1 MAALGRKKEA
11 ITKQNHSDETSLCI
25 FKPKLR
31 LLKLKAIRQHLWYR
45 ALSRVDRALV
55 DATLQISDHIRS
67 STLSNALLVVV
78 RKLESASENLISW
91 TIQTVGFSRAREIAF
106 LAMQWGNHS
115 AINWQRDA
123 KFARFLAVLHINV
136 VARTDKI

>member
-11 ITKQNHSDETSLCI
+11 ITKQNRSDETSLCI

-55 DATLQISDHIRS
+55 DATLQVSDNIRS
-67 STLSNALLVVV
+67 STLANALLRVVA
-78 RKLESASENLISW
+78 RLESASRSLISW
-91 TIQTVGFSRAREIAF
+91 TAQTIGFSRLREIASF
-106 LAMQWGNHS
+106 AMKWGNRS
-115 AINWQRDA
+115 AKTWCYDE
-123 KFARFLAVLHINV
+123 KFARFLALMHINV
-136 VARTDKI
+136 GDQNW